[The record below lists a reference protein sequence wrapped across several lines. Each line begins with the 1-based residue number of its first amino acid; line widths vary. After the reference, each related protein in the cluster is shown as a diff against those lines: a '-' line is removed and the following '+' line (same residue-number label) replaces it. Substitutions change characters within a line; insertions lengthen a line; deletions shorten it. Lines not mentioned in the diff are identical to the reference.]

1 MALPG
6 CRPARPLAKWPIS
19 SSMTRAGIPASS
31 SQVEKIWSYQVRPYL
46 AEHWF
51 ERPGE
56 LDQLDRDVRALIAER
71 S

>member
-1 MALPG
+1 VVEERG
-6 CRPARPLAKWPIS
+6 GSRRPARRDSEDADP
-19 SSMTRAGIPASS
+19 TV
-31 SQVEKIWSYQVRPYL
+31 VERIWSYQVRPYL

-51 ERPGE
+51 ERPAE